1 MKSVERVD
9 ARAWA
14 GALWR
19 RLAEPGQWSRRR
31 VAGECVLAVVLALLA
46 AGMEALG
53 GHGGLRMA
61 LVAAAVATAS
71 LLRRAL
77 PEAMLIVAGA
87 LGGGTDGGDLL
98 LTVVAWSAGR
108 RIDGVL
114 RATVSLCAS
123 FAVYE
128 ALDLWPW
135 SEAAPGGAVFTAVVF
150 LVLAVVPGLA
160 SRYWAQRRTLLRT
173 LQERNLQL
181 LRERQM
187 IAGQARMRERQRI
200 AQDMHDSLGHQLA
213 LITVHTGALEVD
225 QELTGRQRE
234 AVGVLREASVAA
246 MHELRAVVGI
256 LSDGTPEDAKPAA
269 KGVAGIRSLVESAA
283 AAGTPVVL
291 EESGEPRPL
300 APTADH
306 AGYRV
311 AQEGLTNAYKH
322 APGAPI
328 TVSLRYEPDSLVVE
342 VGNGPVPQAGAGH
355 RAAVSGGQ
363 GLTGLGE
370 RARLVGGMLYAG
382 KTADGGFRLAGVFP
396 YGAGN
401 GHGPGDAHGSGN
413 ARTTSDGAVD
423 DFWRQNGE
431 GPLGEGEPVIDQLDP
446 REELKSI
453 MSAKKRS
460 NGCLIIGGTALL
472 MLVGLVA
479 AGLFGVGTVVREAEK
494 GAIDPQVY
502 AGVKVGEPEAQV
514 RHTLPSGSSFLM
526 SGTRSKLPAEPA
538 GSTCQLFLSTA
549 DEDDPAADT
558 VYRFCF
564 KDGKLADKRE
574 FHVKS

>member
-1 MKSVERVD
+1 MKSVERAG

-14 GALWR
+14 RALWR
-19 RLAEPGQWSRRR
+19 RIAEPGQWSRRR

-46 AGMEALG
+46 AGTEALG
-53 GHGGLRMA
+53 GPGGLRTL
-61 LVAAAVATAS
+61 LVAVAVATVS

-77 PEAMLIVAGA
+77 PEAMLIAAGA
-87 LGGGTDGGDLL
+87 LGGSTGGGDLL
-98 LTVVAWSAGR
+98 LIVVAWSAGR

-128 ALDLWPW
+128 AFDLWPW
-135 SEAAPGGAVFTAVVF
+135 PEAAPAPAVFTAVGF

-160 SRYWAQRRTLLRT
+160 SRYWVQRRTLLRT

-225 QELTGRQRE
+225 HELTGRQRE
-234 AVGVLREASVAA
+234 AVAVLREASVAA

-256 LSDGTPEDAKPAA
+256 LGDGTPGEAKPAA
-269 KGVAGIRSLVESAA
+269 KGVAGIPSLVESAA
-283 AAGTPVVL
+283 AAGTPVHL
-291 EESGEPRPL
+291 AESGEPRPL

-342 VGNGPVPQAGAGH
+342 VANGPVPQVGAGH

-363 GLTGLGE
+363 GLTGLWE
-370 RARLVGGMLYAG
+370 RARLVGGMLHAG
-382 KTADGGFRLAGVFP
+382 STEDGGFRLAGVFP

-401 GHGPGDAHGSGN
+401 GHGPGDAHGSGST
-413 ARTTSDGAVD
+413 RTTSDSAVD
-423 DFWRQNGE
+423 DFWRQNGAA
-431 GPLGEGEPVIDQLDP
+431 PLGEGEPVIDQLDP

-453 MSAKKRS
+453 MGTRKRS
-460 NGCLIIGGTALL
+460 NGCLIIAGTGLL
-472 MLVGLVA
+472 ILVGLMA
-479 AGLFGVGTVVREAEK
+479 AALFGVGSLVDEADK
-494 GAIDPQVY
+494 GAIDPQDY
-502 AGVKVGEPEAQV
+502 ASVKVGDPEAQV
-514 RHTLPSGSSFLM
+514 RHALPSGSSLLT
-526 SGTRSKLPAEPA
+526 SHARSKLPAKPA
-538 GSTCQLFLSTA
+538 GSTCLVFLSTA
-549 DEDDPAADT
+549 DEDDSATDT